1 MAPHTA
7 STTMNRVPPR
17 SVLLVLGLCTWLLMA
32 CAPDPQPLVFGPP
45 AWGDGEVSLYRAVD
59 RRGEVVGGVRYE
71 VRAGGQHVDPDGWT
85 LVREITEAEA
95 TEVVTVEMAGR
106 SYIPVYT
113 ALERRDDQGSQRVET
128 RIQRTRADLTLTD
141 RLGNVTYQRLDI
153 PSDIRDE
160 RTLPLIV
167 RALPLE
173 PGYLARMNS
182 FLPVVGVFERVTVQ
196 VRDPEEITVPA
207 GRFQAW
213 KVTLETN
220 DRTTTLWIDVEPPHP
235 TVRIQDGRSRATFE
249 LLEFTPG
256 R

>member
-1 MAPHTA
+1 MASHPTPISLDRLLA
-7 STTMNRVPPR
+7 R
-17 SVLLVLGLCTWLLMA
+17 SARPILVLVAWLLAA

-45 AWGDGEVSLYRAVD
+45 VWTDGEVSLYRAVD
-59 RRGEVVGGVRYE
+59 RRGEVVGGVRYQ
-71 VRAGGQHVDPDGWT
+71 VRAGGLHVDPDGWT
-85 LVREITEAEA
+85 LVREVTEAEA
-95 TEVVTVEMAGR
+95 SEVVTVEMAGPG
-106 SYIPVYT
+106 YIPVYT

-128 RIQRTRADLTLTD
+128 RIQRTQADLTLTD
-141 RLGNVTYQRLDI
+141 RQGNVTYQRLDI

-196 VRDPEEITVPA
+196 VRAPEEITVPA

-220 DRTTTLWIDVEPPHP
+220 DRTTTLWIGVEPPHP
-235 TVRIQDGRSRATFE
+235 TVKIQDGRSRATFE